1 MQIDKRVCLFILSN
15 KFGRSENQCRGY
27 RVFIFF
33 LIELNE
39 RKNKSRVI
47 FIRNRP

>member
-1 MQIDKRVCLFILSN
+1 MDMQIDKRVCLFILSN

-33 LIELNE
+33 FNRTE
-39 RKNKSRVI
+39 RKKK
-47 FIRNRP
+47 